1 MSRPW
6 RLPILILLPLL
17 VVAGLVVQ
25 SDDEGSA
32 TDVRLSEM
40 TSTAAAPG
48 TLSSTWYCAAGSAT
62 GVATGEGAGVAEHQV
77 ILANASDVESAVR
90 VTIITE
96 APETKAVSVSVAPH
110 SRRTVTLSDTLKAPW
125 ASALVEASGG
135 EITAAHQL
143 SGPNG
148 RSISNCAST
157 PSSSWYFPG
166 GTTVVG
172 ADLWIALFNP
182 FPGEATVDVAFDT
195 NEGARIPQ
203 SFQGI
208 VVPSRRVVVK
218 KVNDPGVVSTTE
230 EVSTTVSVRSGRIV
244 AEMIQSDNGREDVNL
259 PKGLTATIGATVA
272 SPTWMFP
279 TSAPPELDGTES
291 VWVFNPGDT
300 DATVRVQVQVKDPEI
315 NGTVEPFE
323 ITVAAHRAETVVVR
337 VPKAELAGGSATEGT
352 EGSEG
357 EAEVPADGTAALVE
371 NRVPDNVR
379 YWILVQSTDGAD
391 VVAMRMLTGT
401 DRAGVTYS
409 VGIPVVATRWLLPVA
424 GAAETESSL
433 VTVANP
439 SATDSVT
446 VTLRRQAGG
455 SASEVHLEEVDS
467 VLEPGEFVV
476 FDLVRAG
483 LVEDGASVEVVSD
496 GPVVVG
502 QWLGFR
508 SPRDIASPLG
518 IPVVGTQSLPLD
530 LIGPG
535 AGLDDAATLP
545 EEVDPSL
552 VPDTTISGDTV
563 PGT

>member
-6 RLPILILLPLL
+6 RLPILVLLPLL

-25 SDDEGSA
+25 TDDEGSA

-195 NEGARIPQ
+195 NEGARTPQ

-244 AEMIQSDNGREDVNL
+244 AEMLQSDNGREDVNL
-259 PKGLTATIGATVA
+259 PKGLTATIGATAA

-300 DATVRVQVQVKDPEI
+300 DATVRVQVQVQDPEL

-337 VPKAELAGGSATEGT
+337 VPTAEPAGDGADDGATEGT
-352 EGSEG
+352 EG
-357 EAEVPADGTAALVE
+357 EAEVPPDGTAALVE

-379 YWILVQSTDGAD
+379 YWVLVQSADGAD
-391 VVAMRMLTGT
+391 VVAQRMLTGT

-409 VGIPVVATRWLLPVA
+409 IGIPVVATRWLLPVA

-455 SASEVHLEEVDS
+455 SATDVADAVEK
-467 VLEPGEFVV
+467 VLEPGEFIV

-483 LVEDGASVEVVSD
+483 LVEGGASVEVLSD
-496 GPVVVG
+496 LPVVVG

-518 IPVVGTQSLPLD
+518 IPVVGTQSIPLD
-530 LIGPG
+530 LIGPD

-545 EEVDPSL
+545 DEVDPSL
-552 VPDTTISGDTV
+552 VPDTTISSDTV